1 MNFQLCF
8 EKLRHSDEFKEF
20 IKKYP
25 SAFLC
30 SAFFSIDKKGN
41 DNKQHFDYFI
51 GDKIISFQLED
62 NFKKIELENFGGQ
75 VPKKVNEKIDFD
87 FKILERMIVDKMQ
100 EENIRKDIQKILWS
114 LQRLDEGDFLIGTIF
129 ISGLGMVRV
138 KINLKDNKLVDF
150 EKKSLFDIVKVF
162 KNSKENSQ
170 N

>member
-1 MNFQLCF
+1 
-8 EKLRHSDEFKEF
+8 
-20 IKKYP
+20 
-25 SAFLC
+25 
-30 SAFFSIDKKGN
+30 
-41 DNKQHFDYFI
+41 
-51 GDKIISFQLED
+51 
-62 NFKKIELENFGGQ
+62 
-75 VPKKVNEKIDFD
+75 
-87 FKILERMIVDKMQ
+87 MIVDKMQ